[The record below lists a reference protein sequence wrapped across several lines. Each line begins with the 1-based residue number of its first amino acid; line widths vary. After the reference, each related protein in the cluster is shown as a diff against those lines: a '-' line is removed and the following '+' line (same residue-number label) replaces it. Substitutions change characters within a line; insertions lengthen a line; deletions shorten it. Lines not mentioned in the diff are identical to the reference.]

1 MIPLVT
7 VMHGTKFPEH
17 PALPLTPEDDPLV
30 AAVMTPSTTVM
41 QAGSPLHPNVPLTVD
56 GVRLVDEP
64 QPQVALEGIIT
75 KRARPD

>member
-1 MIPLVT
+1 
-7 VMHGTKFPEH
+7 
-17 PALPLTPEDDPLV
+17 
-30 AAVMTPSTTVM
+30 MTPSTTVM

-64 QPQVALEGIIT
+64 QPQFALEGIIT